1 MTSAWLKKVGT
12 YLTANR
18 LCEPHARILL
28 AVSGGV
34 DSMVLAET
42 MLALGNEVGVAH
54 CHFGLRG
61 QEADEDTAFVKQ
73 YFESKNIP
81 IAIAYFDT
89 KTFAKQNHYS
99 TQEAARI
106 LRYNFLEK
114 TRLSGSYDTIAV
126 AHHRSDDA
134 ETNLYGLLRNKN
146 FELMPRLMPRNGKVI
161 RPLLFASKADIM
173 AEAQA
178 SAIPFREDRSNF
190 SDDYTR
196 NYIRIHLAE
205 HLAHLN
211 PRWEQQLTEKARR
224 HHDQLAL
231 LRPIFQAE
239 TEKRV
244 TFINDEIDIHIE
256 GLEADAFT
264 REWVHYVTDEMLGR
278 AYSYAE
284 RIYSLIFSAVG
295 KEIIFPD
302 GTLTRERGYLH
313 FQPKKEVQ
321 AEPSRLLILSSE
333 KQKWNDVEYYFT
345 DELPD
350 DLDPQFLIEKI
361 DIDHI
366 NQPITIRFWEAG
378 DVMLPLGMKGLKKIK
393 AVLNEMKVP
402 SHRKRGAFV
411 LTDARNQVLY
421 VEGYRISE
429 AVKCVPSTTKIHYW
443 IWKRDGK

>member
-1 MTSAWLKKVGT
+1 MTPAWLKKVST
-12 YLTANR
+12 YTTANR
-18 LCEPHARILL
+18 LCKPHARILL

-42 MLALGNEVGVAH
+42 MITLGYVVGVAH

-61 QEADEDTAFVKQ
+61 KEADADTAFVKQ

-89 KTFAKQNHYS
+89 KAFAKRNHYS

-106 LRYNFLEK
+106 LRYNFLEE
-114 TRLSGSYDTIAV
+114 TRITGNYEVIAV
-126 AHHRSDDA
+126 AHHRTDDA

-146 FELMPRLMPRNGKVI
+146 FELIPRLMPHNGKVI
-161 RPLLFASKADIM
+161 RPLLFASKADIL

-178 SAIPFREDRSNF
+178 SSIPFREDSSNR
-190 SDDYTR
+190 SDDYAR

-239 TEKRV
+239 TEKRIS
-244 TFINDEIDIHIE
+244 FNNDEITIHIE
-256 GLEADAFT
+256 GLQADAFT
-264 REWVHYVTDEMLGR
+264 REWVHYLTDQVLGR
-278 AYSYAE
+278 ENSYAE

-295 KEIIFPD
+295 KQILFPD

-313 FQPKKEVQ
+313 FQPQNVQ
-321 AEPSRLLILSSE
+321 SRDEPRLLTLSPE
-333 KQKWNDVEYYFT
+333 RQKWNDVEYYFT
-345 DELPD
+345 DKLPD
-350 DLDPQFLIEKI
+350 DLPAEFSIEKI
-361 DIDHI
+361 DIDRI
-366 NQPITIRFWEAG
+366 NQPIILRFWEAG
-378 DVMLPLGMKGLKKIK
+378 DSIQPLGMKGLKKVK
-393 AVLNEMKVP
+393 AVLNEIKVP
-402 SHRKRGAFV
+402 SHRKAEAYV
-411 LTDARNQVLY
+411 LTDAENQVLY

-429 AVKCVPSTTKIHYW
+429 AAKCTPSTAKIHYW